1 MLEPKATDDSQQQQ
15 QQEELDRNL
24 GNEVPAK
31 VAGETAPE
39 AEKSRELQLE
49 LKRIRDEFNQQRA
62 KMKELYLAKEAECKR
77 FSKEA
82 AAVRK
87 ELDEAKSQIMVME
100 YNREKDLEE
109 QNRRAQEE
117 IHTLQQLVQETVD
130 ESAFSNGE
138 VRRLAEEN
146 ERLRTEQQELKEALA
161 AAQQD
166 TPSLAPVL
174 NQAKKIIRK
183 LGAADSNSH
192 DNLED
197 SMRKVNKYA
206 QEDAEVLRSLVVPL
220 EEEIKT
226 LKEKLRDAYEELE
239 KHRGED
245 TRKPPES
252 ALVGMLKEAARKDP
266 APKEPNPDNPQ
277 EPSTNNPSPCEMCSN
292 YESKLVHCQEQ
303 INGEKQKVQQLEKSV
318 ERMKEE
324 LAKEGAMRADL
335 ETQWQLKREDHKAE
349 VQRLNEQTAKAE
361 QELAALRKDYGQL
374 KQTVN
379 DELQKLTE
387 EREQVYRHLEVLQKD
402 NEFLSGKYLDNSEM
416 LKDQEINL
424 PQSIDELHELVLTL
438 HENLIVTKAGCEFA
452 ERKTLSMQD
461 EVTLLRDQQH
471 IREREVR
478 RAERDYSNKVAQLEE
493 QLRQQYQHYQRLA
506 AHKEEL
512 ERADA
517 DNKRQIS
524 ELRMQT
530 IELQATNEKLDKHN
544 VDLKNKMSVLQ
555 EDLANNEAVQKD
567 FVKLSQSLQMQLEK
581 IRSADTQVRWQDEED
596 IDQCPNCR
604 KEFTVTRRKQHCR
617 HCGTI
622 YCPPCLT
629 KTVSMGAN
637 RRPAHVCDV
646 CHTLL
651 VQDTAPYFSREPP
664 QSP

>member
-1 MLEPKATDDSQQQQ
+1 MLEPKSDTQR
-15 QQEELDRNL
+15 ELDRNL
-24 GNEVPAK
+24 GNEVVPKTNDSNSTTTTTTVEA
-31 VAGETAPE
+31 TARLKHLE
-39 AEKSRELQLE
+39 GE
-49 LKRIRDEFNQQRA
+49 LKRVRDEFNQQRA

-77 FSKEA
+77 FAKEVA
-82 AAVRK
+82 ACRK
-87 ELDEAKSQIMVME
+87 ELDEAKAQLMVME
-100 YNREKDLEE
+100 YSKEQDLED

-117 IHTLQQLVQETVD
+117 IQTLQQLVQETVD
-130 ESAFSNGE
+130 ESAISQAE
-138 VRRLAEEN
+138 VRRLGEEN
-146 ERLRTEQQELKEALA
+146 DRMRTEQQELKDALA

-166 TPSLAPVL
+166 SPGLAPVL
-174 NQAKKIIRK
+174 NQAKKIMRK
-183 LGAADSNSH
+183 LGAADASSN

-197 SMRKVNKYA
+197 SMRKA

-226 LKEKLRDAYEELE
+226 LKEKLRHAYEELE

-245 TRKPPES
+245 AKKPPES
-252 ALVGMLKEAARKDP
+252 ALVGMLKEAAGKD
-266 APKEPNPDNPQ
+266 APPSASGTEPP
-277 EPSTNNPSPCEMCSN
+277 PSAEASAVPCDMCSN
-292 YESKLVHCQEQ
+292 YETKLVQCQEQ
-303 INGEKQKVQQLEKSV
+303 INGEKQKALQLEKSI
-318 ERMKEE
+318 ERMREE
-324 LAKEGAMRADL
+324 LSKEGAMRADL
-335 ETQWQLKREDHKAE
+335 EAQWQQKREEHKSE

-361 QELAALRKDYGQL
+361 QELGKLRKGYAQL
-374 KQTVN
+374 KQSVN

-387 EREQVYRHLEVLQKD
+387 EREQVYRHLDVLQKD

-424 PQSIDELHELVLTL
+424 PQNIDELHELVLTL

-471 IREREVR
+471 SRERDLR
-478 RAERDYSNKVAQLEE
+478 RIERDYSNKISQLEE
-493 QLRQQYQHYQRLA
+493 QLKQQYQHHQRLA
-506 AHKEEL
+506 IHKEDL
-512 ERADA
+512 ERADVES
-517 DNKRQIS
+517 KRQIS
-524 ELRMQT
+524 DLRMQT
-530 IELQATNEKLDKHN
+530 INLQAVNEKLDKQSA
-544 VDLKNKMSVLQ
+544 DLKAKMSVLQ

-581 IRSADTQVRWQDEED
+581 IRSADTQVRWQDED
-596 IDQCPNCR
+596 DVDQCPNCR

-622 YCPPCLT
+622 YCQPCLG
-629 KTVSMGAN
+629 KTVPSGPN
-637 RRPAHVCDV
+637 RRPARVCDV

>member
-1 MLEPKATDDSQQQQ
+1 

-239 KHRGED
+239 KH
-245 TRKPPES
+245 P
-252 ALVGMLKEAARKDP
+252 
-266 APKEPNPDNPQ
+266 PKEPNPDNPQ

-335 ETQWQLKREDHKAE
+335 EAQWQLKREDHKAE

-387 EREQVYRHLEVLQKD
+387 EREQVTEAGGKRG
-402 NEFLSGKYLDNSEM
+402 FLFKYL
-416 LKDQEINL
+416 QTTRT
-424 PQSIDELHELVLTL
+424 LTL
-438 HENLIVTKAGCEFA
+438 TARLTVILLPLSRGTPRNMLCEGHA
-452 ERKTLSMQD
+452 D

-629 KTVSMGAN
+629 KTVSMGTN

>member
-1 MLEPKATDDSQQQQ
+1 MLEPTSGELQQKQ
-15 QQEELDRNL
+15 ELDKNAV
-24 GNEVPAK
+24 NEIPVQVK
-31 VAGETAPE
+31 VTDE
-39 AEKSRELQLE
+39 EKLDATKVRDLQQE
-49 LKRIRDEFNQQRA
+49 LKRTRDEFNQQRA

-77 FSKEA
+77 LAKEFNLA
-82 AAVRK
+82 RK
-87 ELDEAKSQIMVME
+87 ELEETKSQMMVME
-100 YNREKDLEE
+100 YSREKDLEE
-109 QNRRAQEE
+109 QNRRTQEE
-117 IHTLQQLVQETVD
+117 IQTLQQLVQETVD
-130 ESAFSNGE
+130 ESTFCQGE
-138 VRRLAEEN
+138 IRRLAEEN
-146 ERLRTEQQELKEALA
+146 ERLKTEQQELKEALV

-166 TPSLAPVL
+166 SPGLAPVL

-183 LGAADSNSH
+183 LGASDSSSH

-226 LKEKLRDAYEELE
+226 LKEKLRHAYDEMETQ
-239 KHRGED
+239 RGSD
-245 TRKPPES
+245 SRKAPES
-252 ALVGMLKEAARKDP
+252 ALVGMLKEAGKLVPVTPSDNAT
-266 APKEPNPDNPQ
+266 KE
-277 EPSTNNPSPCEMCSN
+277 EETTCKMCSAN
-292 YESKLVHCQEQ
+292 EAKLVQSQEL
-303 INGEKQKVQQLEKSV
+303 INGEKLKVQQLEKSV

-324 LAKEGAMRADL
+324 LAKEGAMRGDL
-335 ETQWQLKREDHKAE
+335 EAQWQQKREEHKAE
-349 VQRLNEQTAKAE
+349 VQRLNEQTSKAE
-361 QELAALRKDYGQL
+361 QELGKLRKGYGQL
-374 KQTVN
+374 KQSVN

-387 EREQVYRHLEVLQKD
+387 EREQVYRHLDMLQKD
-402 NEFLSGKYLDNSEM
+402 NEFLSGKYLENSEM

-424 PQSIDELHELVLTL
+424 PQNIDELNELVLTL
-438 HENLIVTKAGCEFA
+438 HENLIVTKTGCEFA

-471 IREREVR
+471 LRERDLR
-478 RAERDYSNKVAQLEE
+478 RVERDYSNKLTQQEE

-506 AHKEEL
+506 SLKEDL

-517 DNKRQIS
+517 ENKRQIS

-530 IELQATNEKLDKHN
+530 IELQATNEKLDKQN
-544 VDLKNKMSVLQ
+544 VDLRNKMSVLQ

-596 IDQCPNCR
+596 VDQCPNCR
-604 KEFTVTRRKQHCR
+604 KDFTVTRRKQHCR

-622 YCPPCLT
+622 YCQPCLV
-629 KTVSMGAN
+629 KTVPTGTN
-637 RRPAHVCDV
+637 RRPAKVCDV